1 MAREA
6 GTNLKGAAD
15 GGDDGG
21 GEVGAR
27 DDGHLPVPLLHRL
40 RHLARG
46 PSALPSRTLAGDE
59 IEERAIGVGAVRSGD
74 ERRRGWRWIRRLV
87 REEVGEGD
95 GCFSLTCGPSR
106 RVGRS
111 DDSPPMVGS
120 IPRWP
125 PAGFS
130 VRQARYRNVLN
141 QENRFHQKPNRT
153 LEKPVENR
161 FSTLFKNIFND
172 LFKTNFKFICF
183 N

>member
-125 PAGFS
+125 PAGSRVFRS
-130 VRQARYRNVLN
+130 TGSLPK
-141 QENRFHQKPNRT
+141 RFKPG
-153 LEKPVENR
+153 KPV
-161 FSTLFKNIFND
+161 SP
-172 LFKTNFKFICF
+172 KTEPYTGETGRKPFFYII
-183 N
+183 